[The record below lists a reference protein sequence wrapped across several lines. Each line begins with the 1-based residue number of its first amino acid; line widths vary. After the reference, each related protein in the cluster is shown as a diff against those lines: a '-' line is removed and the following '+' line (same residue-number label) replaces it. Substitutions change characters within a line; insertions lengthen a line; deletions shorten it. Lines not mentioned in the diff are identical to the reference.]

1 MSGHRKEKPWSLGVS
16 RGKSYFWVQL
26 LFPIPSKREATE
38 NTNEFDYLQNLPVR
52 LHQLQ
57 MPEVRVHGVPKI

>member
-1 MSGHRKEKPWSLGVS
+1 MARKESLGHLETP
-16 RGKSYFWVQL
+16 RGNYFWVQL

-52 LHQLQ
+52 LRQLQ

>member
-1 MSGHRKEKPWSLGVS
+1 MRGQKRKPWSLGAFP
-16 RGKSYFWVQL
+16 RGSYFWVQL

>member
-1 MSGHRKEKPWSLGVS
+1 MSGQKRKPWSLGDT
-16 RGKSYFWVQL
+16 RGSYFRVQL

-52 LHQLQ
+52 LRQLQ